1 MHLFL
6 LFQIKSTRGTL
17 KQLQDAIKIL
27 TQSNLDGSCLDFLM
41 SDIIF
46 GNVLTNIKYLF
57 CCMASICNFMSLLFK
72 KFTIMLSFASIRWEY
87 LRQNGWH
94 SHFPFSVF

>member
-41 SDIIF
+41 CDIIF
-46 GNVLTNIKYLF
+46 GNVPTNIKYLF
-57 CCMASICNFMSLLFK
+57 CCMAQICNFMPLLFK
-72 KFTIMLSFASIRWEY
+72 KFSIHIIY
-87 LRQNGWH
+87 LH
-94 SHFPFSVF
+94 